1 MLTRPLLIRADF
13 DGFPIHGR
21 CFITGMVLPAGFT

>member
-13 DGFPIHGR
+13 DGFRFMVGA
-21 CFITGMVLPAGFT
+21 FITGMVLLAGFT